1 MKQTWASRLL
11 VGLLGLG
18 LLLFFVAVIAIS
30 GRVALAQDNGSTST
44 LGAFLASATG
54 EQAAGDSVSE
64 ASTSA
69 ATGLADDVAF
79 RLHLVHSVRF
89 PLTDQRCYFQFFV
102 DAAGSSPLESAS
114 LALELVEDGRVV
126 GLNQVEIADL
136 SGQGLS
142 RRIREFAFDGP
153 CSLDGLRLI
162 SATGA
167 FQPAGVKYTAP
178 VDLLEADSV
187 TTASFRPLGI
197 LIGAD
202 APLSGLNGP
211 TGGTRLTASASAS
224 ESAVATES
232 GTSIVASATGTAG
245 ADRTSVAAATSDLA
259 GASPEASSGASL
271 GASATPDSAMI
282 VQRQPS
288 LSQLER
294 ACVTTRSNL
303 RAGPG
308 TDYGFHH
315 AQQGLENRY
324 TQLAYICAAIGVTPN
339 AIEYDR
345 GYQDGPTLP
354 RLIF

>member
-18 LLLFFVAVIAIS
+18 LLLFFVAVMAIS

-54 EQAAGDSVSE
+54 EQAAGGSVSE

-102 DAAGSSPLESAS
+102 DAAGSSPLEGAS

-126 GLNQVEIADL
+126 GLNQIEIADL

-232 GTSIVASATGTAG
+232 GTSIVASATGRPGPIAP
-245 ADRTSVAAATSDLA
+245 ALLQRPAT
-259 GASPEASSGASL
+259 
-271 GASATPDSAMI
+271 
-282 VQRQPS
+282 
-288 LSQLER
+288 
-294 ACVTTRSNL
+294 
-303 RAGPG
+303 
-308 TDYGFHH
+308 
-315 AQQGLENRY
+315 
-324 TQLAYICAAIGVTPN
+324 
-339 AIEYDR
+339 
-345 GYQDGPTLP
+345 
-354 RLIF
+354 

>member
-18 LLLFFVAVIAIS
+18 LLLFFVAVMAIS
-30 GRVALAQDNGSTST
+30 GRVALAQDAGTTST
-44 LGAFLASATG
+44 FGAFLAS
-54 EQAAGDSVSE
+54 
-64 ASTSA
+64 STDERA
-69 ATGLADDVAF
+69 GLAGAGAGAGAGAASVLPDDVRF
-79 RLHLVHSVRF
+79 RLRLVHSVRF
-89 PLTDQRCYFQFFV
+89 PLTEQRCYFQFFV
-102 DAAGSSPLESAS
+102 DADGSSPLEGAS

-126 GLNQVEIADL
+126 GLNRVEIADL

-142 RRIREFAFDGP
+142 RRVREFAFDGP

-167 FQPAGVKYTAP
+167 FQPAGVNYTAP

-187 TTASFRPLGI
+187 TTAAFRPLGI

-202 APLSGLNGP
+202 APLSGLNG
-211 TGGTRLTASASAS
+211 LTAGTGQTASTGVS
-224 ESAVATES
+224 ET
-232 GTSIVASATGTAG
+232 GTGTGTGTATGG
-245 ADRTSVAAATSDLA
+245 ADRTTVAAVTTEEA
-259 GASPEASSGASL
+259 GD
-271 GASATPDSAMI
+271 SATQDSAMI

-308 TDYGFHH
+308 TDFGVR
-315 AQQGLENRY
+315 AVLEQGEVL
-324 TQLAYICAAIGVTPN
+324 YIRRRTADGRWNQIVTGRQ
-339 AIEYDR
+339 AE
-345 GYQDGPTLP
+345 G
-354 RLIF
+354 

>member
-1 MKQTWASRLL
+1 M
-11 VGLLGLG
+11 
-18 LLLFFVAVIAIS
+18 AIS

-44 LGAFLASATG
+44 LGAFLANVTGEHATG
-54 EQAAGDSVSE
+54 GSVSE
-64 ASTSA
+64 ASASA
-69 ATGLADDVAF
+69 ASGLADNVGF
-79 RLHLVHSVRF
+79 RLRLVHSVRF

-102 DAAGSSPLESAS
+102 DAAGSSPLEGAS

-142 RRIREFAFDGP
+142 RRICEFAFDGP

-167 FQPAGVKYTAP
+167 FQPAGVNYTAP
-178 VDLLEADSV
+178 VDLLESDSV

-202 APLSGLNGP
+202 APLSGLSGP
-211 TGGTRLTASASAS
+211 TGGIGLTASGSAS
-224 ESAVATES
+224 ESAATTDS
-232 GTSIVASATGTAG
+232 GASTVASAMGTAG
-245 ADRTSVAAATSDLA
+245 ADRASVVAATSDLA
-259 GASPEASSGASL
+259 GASQEASSGASSGASL
-271 GASATPDSAMI
+271 GASGTSDSAMI

-308 TDYGFHH
+308 TDYGVR
-315 AQQGLENRY
+315 AVLEQGEVL
-324 TQLAYICAAIGVTPN
+324 YIRRRTADGRWNQIVTGRE
-339 AIEYDR
+339 AEGWIYFSLIR
-345 GYQDGPTLP
+345 GC
-354 RLIF
+354 

>member
-18 LLLFFVAVIAIS
+18 LLLFFVAVMAIS
-30 GRVALAQDNGSTST
+30 GRVALAQDAGTTST
-44 LGAFLASATG
+44 FGAFLASSTD
-54 EQAAGDSVSE
+54 EQA
-64 ASTSA
+64 
-69 ATGLADDVAF
+69 GLARAGAASVLPDDLRF
-79 RLHLVHSVRF
+79 RLRLVHSVRF
-89 PLTDQRCYFQFFV
+89 PLTEQRCYFQFFV
-102 DAAGSSPLESAS
+102 DADGSSPLEGAS

-126 GLNQVEIADL
+126 GLNRVEIADL

-142 RRIREFAFDGP
+142 RRVREFAFDGP

-167 FQPAGVKYTAP
+167 FQPAGVNYTAP

-187 TTASFRPLGI
+187 TTAAFRPLGI

-202 APLSGLNGP
+202 APLSGLNGLTAGTGQIAP
-211 TGGTRLTASASAS
+211 GSGAATDGGFSTGVSGTATATGGVDRTAML
-224 ESAVATES
+224 AVTTEEA
-232 GTSIVASATGTAG
+232 GDSATQ
-245 ADRTSVAAATSDLA
+245 
-259 GASPEASSGASL
+259 
-271 GASATPDSAMI
+271 DSAMI

-308 TDYGFHH
+308 TDFGVR
-315 AQQGLENRY
+315 AVLEQGEML
-324 TQLAYICAAIGVTPN
+324 YIRRRTADGQWNQIVTGRQ
-339 AIEYDR
+339 AEGWIYLSLIR
-345 GYQDGPTLP
+345 GC
-354 RLIF
+354 

>member
-1 MKQTWASRLL
+1 M
-11 VGLLGLG
+11 
-18 LLLFFVAVIAIS
+18 
-30 GRVALAQDNGSTST
+30 
-44 LGAFLASATG
+44 
-54 EQAAGDSVSE
+54 
-64 ASTSA
+64 
-69 ATGLADDVAF
+69 
-79 RLHLVHSVRF
+79 
-89 PLTDQRCYFQFFV
+89 
-102 DAAGSSPLESAS
+102 
-114 LALELVEDGRVV
+114 
-126 GLNQVEIADL
+126 
-136 SGQGLS
+136 LS

-167 FQPAGVKYTAP
+167 FQPAGVNYTAP

-324 TQLAYICAAIGVTPN
+324 TQLAYICRAIGVTPN

-354 RLIF
+354 RLLF

>member
-18 LLLFFVAVIAIS
+18 LLLFFVAVMAIS
-30 GRVALAQDNGSTST
+30 GRVALAQDAGTTST
-44 LGAFLASATG
+44 FGAFLASSTD
-54 EQAAGDSVSE
+54 EQA
-64 ASTSA
+64 
-69 ATGLADDVAF
+69 GLARAGAASVLPDDLRF
-79 RLHLVHSVRF
+79 RLRLVHSVRF
-89 PLTDQRCYFQFFV
+89 PLTEQRCYFQFFV
-102 DAAGSSPLESAS
+102 DADGSSPLEGAS

-126 GLNQVEIADL
+126 GLNRVEIADL

-142 RRIREFAFDGP
+142 RRVREFAFDGP

-167 FQPAGVKYTAP
+167 FQPAGVNYTAP

-187 TTASFRPLGI
+187 TTAAFRPLGI

-202 APLSGLNGP
+202 APLSGLNG
-211 TGGTRLTASASAS
+211 LTAGTGQTASGSGA
-224 ESAVATES
+224 ATDGGFSTGVS
-232 GTSIVASATGTAG
+232 GTGTATG
-245 ADRTSVAAATSDLA
+245 GVDRTAMLA
-259 GASPEASSGASL
+259 VTTEEAGD
-271 GASATPDSAMI
+271 SATQDSAMI

-308 TDYGFHH
+308 TDFGVR
-315 AQQGLENRY
+315 AVLEQGEML
-324 TQLAYICAAIGVTPN
+324 YIRRRTADGQWNQIVTGRQ
-339 AIEYDR
+339 AEGWIYFSLIR
-345 GYQDGPTLP
+345 GC
-354 RLIF
+354 

>member
-18 LLLFFVAVIAIS
+18 LLLFFVAVMAIS

-54 EQAAGDSVSE
+54 EAAGGSVSE

-79 RLHLVHSVRF
+79 RLRLVHSVRF
-89 PLTDQRCYFQFFV
+89 PLTDQRCYFPFFV
-102 DAAGSSPLESAS
+102 DAAGSSPLEGAS

-126 GLNQVEIADL
+126 GLNQVEIAEL

-202 APLSGLNGP
+202 APLFGLNGP

-232 GTSIVASATGTAG
+232 GTSIVASATGRPGPIAP
-245 ADRTSVAAATSDLA
+245 ALLQRPAT
-259 GASPEASSGASL
+259 
-271 GASATPDSAMI
+271 
-282 VQRQPS
+282 
-288 LSQLER
+288 
-294 ACVTTRSNL
+294 
-303 RAGPG
+303 
-308 TDYGFHH
+308 
-315 AQQGLENRY
+315 
-324 TQLAYICAAIGVTPN
+324 
-339 AIEYDR
+339 
-345 GYQDGPTLP
+345 
-354 RLIF
+354 

>member
-18 LLLFFVAVIAIS
+18 LLLFFVAVMAIS
-30 GRVALAQDNGSTST
+30 GRVALAQDNGFTST

-54 EQAAGDSVSE
+54 EQAAGGSVSE

-102 DAAGSSPLESAS
+102 DAAGASPLESAS

-126 GLNQVEIADL
+126 GMNQVEIADL

-153 CSLDGLRLI
+153 CSLDGLSLI
-162 SATGA
+162 
-167 FQPAGVKYTAP
+167 
-178 VDLLEADSV
+178 SV

-271 GASATPDSAMI
+271 RASATPDSAMI